1 MYKYV
6 KDKDNG
12 NSGINVY
19 EENTIFWSKT
29 GEPEPH
35 VWPLDPGPLENNQEP
50 ETLPTKNTGAGK

>member
-35 VWPLDPGPLENNQEP
+35 VCLTFGPRAAW
-50 ETLPTKNTGAGK
+50 K